1 MNENWKFIFIILL
14 IFLFIYLWILF
25 KVQFIKYDSEI
36 ENNCFFSYD
45 EKKCFDKIKD
55 IPNNLL
61 LNVEYSYWWGLNF
74 FQRILFQWNYSLYS
88 IAKYKGYDFDIIT
101 KDNWIFKATNL
112 HHAVQG
118 WNVEIVKD
126 LLSMN
131 NIKTL
136 VNEKDSKGWTP
147 IVIAIEFGQFEIID
161 LLLKNWAIIDMNFID
176 AEWKSLQDIIKKSYI
191 DKNIDFEKYN
201 KILEYINKNNWK

>member
-14 IFLFIYLWILF
+14 IFLFIYLWVLF
-25 KVQFIKYDSEI
+25 KVQYIKYDSEI
-36 ENNCFFSYD
+36 ENNCFFSYN
-45 EKKCFDKIKD
+45 EEKCFDKIKD
-55 IPNNLL
+55 IPNNIL
-61 LNVEYSYWWGLNF
+61 LNVEYSYWGGLNF

-88 IAKYKGYDFDIIT
+88 IAKYKGYDFNIIA

-118 WNVEIVKD
+118 WNIEIIND

-147 IVIAIEFGQFEIID
+147 IIIAIEFWQFEIID
-161 LLLKNWAIIDMNFID
+161 SLIRNWAIIDMNFID
-176 AEWKSLQDIIKKSYI
+176 YDWKSLQDIVKQSYI

-201 KILEYINKNNWK
+201 KITDYINKK